1 MGTRICEMFG
11 IEAPIIAFSHCRDV
25 VVEASKAGGMGVLG
39 AESYTPEELAVELA
53 WIEEHIH
60 GRPYG
65 VDVLFP
71 VKFQDISR
79 QKDVDPQTLLP
90 RRQREFVES
99 ILQEHS
105 VPHLPDGEE
114 EAIARDRLRR
124 GRATPM
130 YSAQLLD
137 VAFRSPGVKLI
148 VSAIG
153 TPPLEIVQRAHAA
166 GMKFGAMVGKV
177 EHALRQRD
185 AGVDL
190 IIAQGYEAGG
200 HTGEIA
206 TMVLTPEVVDA
217 VTPLP
222 VLAAG
227 GIGRGRQ
234 VAAALALGAEGVWCG
249 SVWLTTTQSDAIPE
263 LRKKLLAAKSSD
275 TVRTRSY
282 SGKPARYL
290 KNDWTDAWEA
300 PGAPEPLMRPLQH
313 LLAWPAIRRIERAR
327 AERLIGSP
335 IGQVVGHMNQE
346 LSVRQVFYEMMSECA
361 DAVERVN
368 RLIGES

>member
-1 MGTRICEMFG
+1 MGTKLCEMFG
-11 IEAPIIAFSHCRDV
+11 IEVPIIAFSHCRDV
-25 VVEASKAGGMGVLG
+25 VVEASKAGGMGVFG
-39 AESYTPEELAVELA
+39 IDNFTPEELVIELA
-53 WIEEHIH
+53 WIEEHIG

-71 VKFQDISR
+71 VKFQDVS
-79 QKDVDPQTLLP
+79 QQENVDPRTLVP
-90 RRQREFVES
+90 QRHSEFVES
-99 ILQEHS
+99 ILQKYS

-114 EAIARDRLRR
+114 EAFIRDRLQR
-124 GRATPM
+124 GRSTPK
-130 YSAQLLD
+130 YSSQLLD
-137 VAFRSPGVKLI
+137 VAFRFPGVKLI

-153 TPPLEIVQRAHAA
+153 TPPLETIQRAHAA
-166 GMKFGAMVGKV
+166 GIKFGAMVGKV

-206 TMVLTPEVVDA
+206 TMVLTPQVVDA
-217 VTPLP
+217 VAPLP

-227 GIGRGRQ
+227 GVGRGRQ

-275 TVRTRSY
+275 TIRTRSY
-282 SGKPARYL
+282 TGKPARFL
-290 KNDWTDAWEA
+290 KNGWTDAWEA
-300 PGAPEPLMRPLQH
+300 PGAPEPLLRPLQH
-313 LLAWPAIRRIERAR
+313 LLSRPATRRIERMHI
-327 AERLIGSP
+327 EPLISSP
-335 IGQVVGHMNQE
+335 IGQVVGQMNQE
-346 LSVRQVFYEMMSECA
+346 LTVRQVYHEMMAEFA
-361 DAVERVN
+361 NVVERLN
-368 RLIGES
+368 QLAAES

>member
-1 MGTRICEMFG
+1 MFG

-39 AESYTPEELAVELA
+39 AESFTPEELAIELE
-53 WIEEHIH
+53 WIEEHID

-71 VKFQDISR
+71 LKFEDISR
-79 QKDVDPQTLLP
+79 QRYADPKSLLP
-90 RRQREFVES
+90 QRHREFVER
-99 ILQEHS
+99 ILHDHS

-114 EAIARDRLRR
+114 DAIARDRLQR
-124 GRATPM
+124 GRATPL

-153 TPPLEIVQRAHAA
+153 TPPPEMVERAHAA

-185 AGVDL
+185 AGVDVV
-190 IIAQGYEAGG
+190 IAQGYEAGG

-217 VTPLP
+217 VAPLP

-263 LRKKLLAAKSSD
+263 LRRMLLAAKSSD

-290 KNDWTDAWEA
+290 RNSWTDAWDA
-300 PGAPEPLMRPLQH
+300 PGAPEPLVRPLQH

-327 AERLIGSP
+327 DGRLIGSP

-346 LSVRQVFYEMMSECA
+346 LTVRQVFYEMMSECA
-361 DAVERVN
+361 DAVERIN
-368 RLIGES
+368 RVIA